1 MKRRFRF
8 SFVCLAAGCSLMFSL
23 AGCGNQQD
31 SASGDGHGPA
41 VPEEQDF
48 ERGPH
53 NGRLLRDGDFSL
65 EITIFETGIPP
76 EFRVYAFKNDQP
88 IAPNSVELSIDLGR
102 LGNQVDPFN
111 FSTQGDFLRGDAVV
125 LEPHSFD
132 VSVAARHSGGRYQW
146 NYESYEGRTQIEPE
160 VASAMGIEVE
170 QATNGQV
177 REAIDLQ
184 GSVLPHPDAV
194 TEVRGRF
201 PGLVLSLQKTV
212 GDSVQQGEELARV
225 QSNESLQT
233 YVVTAPQDG
242 TVIARNAS
250 VGSASSDKPLYVIAD
265 MSRLV
270 ADFKI
275 YARNLDRVAVGQTVQ
290 VSTIMDDSTAFAGT
304 IERILPTLDANSRA
318 ATARVLLKDMDSTWR
333 PGQFVQG
340 VAVIAEHD
348 VSLVV
353 RESGLQSFRDFT
365 VVYAR
370 VGDTY
375 EVRML
380 DLGRRDG
387 EFVEVLGGLEP
398 GTTYVTENSFLV
410 KADIEKSGASHD
422 H

>member
-1 MKRRFRF
+1 MKLSFRF
-8 SFVCLAAGCSLMFSL
+8 SFICSAVIYGLMFSL
-23 AGCGNQQD
+23 AGCSNQQD
-31 SASGDGHGPA
+31 SDSGDSHGTTA
-41 VPEEQDF
+41 QEQDF

-65 EITIFETGIPP
+65 EITIFETGVPP
-76 EFRVYAFKNDQP
+76 EFRVYPFESGQP
-88 IAPNSVELSIDLGR
+88 IAPNSVELSIDLAR
-102 LGNQVDPFN
+102 LGDHVDPFN
-111 FSTQGDFLRGDAVV
+111 FVAQNDFLRGDAVV

-132 VSVAARHSGGRYQW
+132 VSVSARHSSGQYQW

-160 VASAMGIEVE
+160 IASAMGIEVE
-170 QATNGQV
+170 QATSGLV
-177 REAIDLQ
+177 RETIELQ
-184 GSVLPHPDAV
+184 GNVLPHPDAV

-212 GDSVQQGEELARV
+212 GDSVQRGEELARV
-225 QSNESLQT
+225 QSNESLQA
-233 YVVTAPQDG
+233 YIVTAPQSG

-265 MSRLV
+265 MSRLI
-270 ADFKI
+270 ADFTI
-275 YARNLDRVAVGQTVQ
+275 YPRDLDRVAVGQTIQ
-290 VSTIMDDSTAFAGT
+290 VSTSLDGSTVTSGT
-304 IERILPTLDANSRA
+304 IERILPTLDAYSRA

-340 VAVIAEHD
+340 LVVIAEHD
-348 VSLVV
+348 VSLAV

-387 EFVEVLGGLEP
+387 KFIEVLGGLEP

>member
-1 MKRRFRF
+1 MKRCFR
-8 SFVCLAAGCSLMFSL
+8 SSYICLVAVCGLLLSL

-31 SASGDGHGPA
+31 SGSGDSHGA
-41 VPEEQDF
+41 SAQDGQDF

-65 EITIFETGIPP
+65 EITIFETGVPP
-76 EFRVYAFKNDQP
+76 EFRVYPFATDQP
-88 IAPNSVELSIDLGR
+88 IAPNSIELSIDLGR
-102 LGNQVDPFN
+102 LGDQVDPFN
-111 FSTQGDFLRGDAVV
+111 FFAQNDYLRGDAVV
-125 LEPHSFD
+125 LEPHSFN
-132 VSVAARHSGGRYQW
+132 VSVSARHSNGQYQW

-160 VASAMGIEVE
+160 IASAMGIEVE
-170 QATNGQV
+170 QATSGLV
-177 REAIDLQ
+177 RETIELQ
-184 GSVLPHPDAV
+184 GNVLPHPDAV

-212 GDSVQQGEELARV
+212 GDSVQRGEELARV
-225 QSNESLQT
+225 QSNESLQA
-233 YVVTAPQDG
+233 YIVTAPRDG
-242 TVIARNAS
+242 TVIARHAS
-250 VGSASSDKPLYVIAD
+250 VGSASSDKPLYVIVD

-275 YARNLDRVAVGQTVQ
+275 YARDLDRVAVGQTIQ
-290 VSTIMDDSTAFAGT
+290 VSTGLDGSTVTSGT
-304 IERILPTLDANSRA
+304 IERILPTLDAYSRA

-340 VAVIAEHD
+340 LVVIAEHD
-348 VSLVV
+348 VSLAV

-365 VVYAR
+365 VVYAQ

-387 EFVEVLGGLEP
+387 KFIEVLGGLEP

>member
-1 MKRRFRF
+1 MKLSFRF
-8 SFVCLAAGCSLMFSL
+8 SIICLAVIYGLMLSL

-31 SASGDGHGPA
+31 SGSDDSHGTTA
-41 VPEEQDF
+41 QEQDF

-65 EITIFETGIPP
+65 EITIFETGVPP
-76 EFRVYAFKNDQP
+76 EFRVYLFESGQP
-88 IAPNSVELSIDLGR
+88 IAPNSVELSIDLAR
-102 LGNQVDPFN
+102 LGDHVDPFN
-111 FSTQGDFLRGDAVV
+111 FVAQNDFLRGDAVV

-132 VSVAARHSGGRYQW
+132 VSVSARHSSGQYQW

-160 VASAMGIEVE
+160 IASAMGIEVE
-170 QATNGQV
+170 QATSGLV
-177 REAIDLQ
+177 RETIELQ
-184 GSVLPHPDAV
+184 GNVLPHPDAV

-212 GDSVQQGEELARV
+212 GDSVQRGEELARV
-225 QSNESLQT
+225 QSNESLQA
-233 YVVTAPQDG
+233 YIVTAPRDG
-242 TVIARNAS
+242 TVIARHAS
-250 VGSASSDKPLYVIAD
+250 VGSASSDKPLYVIVD

-275 YARNLDRVAVGQTVQ
+275 YARDLDRVAVGQTIQ
-290 VSTIMDDSTAFAGT
+290 VSTSVDGSTATSGT
-304 IERILPTLDANSRA
+304 IERILPTLDAYSRA

-340 VAVIAEHD
+340 LVVIAEHD
-348 VSLVV
+348 VSLAV

-387 EFVEVLGGLEP
+387 KFIEVLGGLEP

>member
-1 MKRRFRF
+1 MMRCFRTSALYF
-8 SFVCLAAGCSLMFSL
+8 AAIFGLTLTL
-23 AGCGNQQD
+23 AGCGNPQG
-31 SASGDGHGPA
+31 SGDGEGHGA
-41 VPEEQDF
+41 GELEEQDF

-53 NGRLLRDGDFSL
+53 NGRLLRDGDFAL
-65 EITIFETGIPP
+65 EITIFETGVPP
-76 EFRVYAFKNDQP
+76 EFRVYPFQSDQA
-88 IAPNSVELSIDLGR
+88 IAPSSVELSIELGR
-102 LGNQVDPFN
+102 LGDRIDPFR
-111 FSTQGDFLRGDAVV
+111 FFPQSDFLRGDAVV

-132 VSVAARHSGGRYQW
+132 VSVSASHSGGQYQW
-146 NYESYEGRTQIEPE
+146 HYESYEGRTQIETDI
-160 VASAMGIEVE
+160 ANAMGIEVE

-177 REAIDLQ
+177 RETIDLQ
-184 GSVLPHPDAV
+184 GSVRPHPDAV

-212 GDSVQQGEELARV
+212 GDSVQKGEELARV

-242 TVIARNAS
+242 TVIERSAS
-250 VGSASSDKPLYVIAD
+250 VGGASSDKPLYIIAD
-265 MSRLV
+265 LSRLV

-275 YARNLDRVAVGQTVQ
+275 YPRSMDQITVGQIVG
-290 VSTIMDDSTAFAGT
+290 VSSMDGSAATAGT

-318 ATARVLLKDMDSTWR
+318 ATARVLLKDTDYVWR

-340 VAVIAEHD
+340 VATIAEHD
-348 VSLVV
+348 LSLVV

-387 EFVEVLGGLEP
+387 EFVEVLGGLEL
-398 GTTYVTENSFLV
+398 GTTYVTENSFLI

>member
-1 MKRRFRF
+1 MKRYFR
-8 SFVCLAAGCSLMFSL
+8 STYICLVAVCGLLLSL
-23 AGCGNQQD
+23 AGCGDQQD
-31 SASGDGHGPA
+31 SGSGDSHGA
-41 VPEEQDF
+41 TAQDEQDF

-65 EITIFETGIPP
+65 EITIFETGVPP
-76 EFRVYAFKNDQP
+76 EFRVYPFENDQP

-102 LGNQVDPFN
+102 LGDQVDPLN
-111 FSTQGDFLRGDAVV
+111 FSTQSDFLRGDAVV

-132 VSVAARHSGGRYQW
+132 VSVSARHSGGQYRW
-146 NYESYEGRTQIEPE
+146 HYESYEGRTQIEPK
-160 VASAMGIEVE
+160 VASAMGVEVE
-170 QATNGQV
+170 QATDGQV
-177 REAIDLQ
+177 RETIELQ

-242 TVIARNAS
+242 TVIARSAS

-275 YARNLDRVAVGQTVQ
+275 YARNLDRVAVGQTIQ
-290 VSTIMDDSTAFAGT
+290 VSTSVDASTAFAGT

-318 ATARVLLKDMDSTWR
+318 ATARVLLKNMDSTWR

>member
-1 MKRRFRF
+1 MKRSFRF
-8 SFVCLAAGCSLMFSL
+8 GLICFAAGCGLMFAL

-41 VPEEQDF
+41 AQEEQDF

-53 NGRLLRDGDFSL
+53 NGRLLRKGDFSL
-65 EITIFETGIPP
+65 EITIFETGVPP
-76 EFRVYAFKNDQP
+76 EFRVYAFQNDEP
-88 IAPNSVELSIDLGR
+88 IAPNSVEVAIELGR

-111 FSTQGDFLRGDAVV
+111 FSAQNDFLRGDAVV

-132 VSVAARHSGGRYQW
+132 VSVSARHAGGQHQW
-146 NYESYEGRTQIEPE
+146 HFESYEGRTQIEPE

-170 QATNGQV
+170 QATNGLV
-177 REAIDLQ
+177 RETVELQ
-184 GSVLPHPDAV
+184 GTVLPHPDAM

-201 PGLVLSLQKTV
+201 PGLVLSLEKTV
-212 GDSVQQGEELARV
+212 GDSVRQGEELARV

-233 YVVTAPQDG
+233 YVVTAPQGG
-242 TVIARNAS
+242 TVMERNAS
-250 VGSASSDKPLYVIAD
+250 VGSASSDRPLYAIAD
-265 MSRLV
+265 MSRMI

-275 YARNLDRVAVGQTVQ
+275 YARDLDRVAVGQTVQ
-290 VSTIMDDSTAFAGT
+290 VFTSVDSSTSVDGT
-304 IERILPTLDANSRA
+304 IERILPTLDPNSRA
-318 ATARVLLKDMDSTWR
+318 ATARVLLKDTDATWR
-333 PGQFVQG
+333 PGQFVTG
-340 VAVIAEHD
+340 IAVVAEHD
-348 VSLVV
+348 VSLAV

-370 VGDTY
+370 VDDTY

-387 EFVEVLGGLEP
+387 EYIEVLGGLEP
-398 GTTYVTENSFLV
+398 GTIYVTENSFLV

>member
-1 MKRRFRF
+1 MKLSFRF
-8 SFVCLAAGCSLMFSL
+8 SIICSAVIYGLMYSL
-23 AGCGNQQD
+23 AGCSNQQD
-31 SASGDGHGPA
+31 SDSGDSHGTTA
-41 VPEEQDF
+41 QEQDF

-65 EITIFETGIPP
+65 EITIFETGVPP
-76 EFRVYAFKNDQP
+76 EFRVYPFESGQP
-88 IAPNSVELSIDLGR
+88 IAPNSVELSIDLAR
-102 LGNQVDPFN
+102 LGDHVDPFN
-111 FSTQGDFLRGDAVV
+111 FVAQNDFLRGDAVV

-132 VSVAARHSGGRYQW
+132 VSVSARHSSGQYQW

-160 VASAMGIEVE
+160 IASAMGIEVE
-170 QATNGQV
+170 QATSGLV
-177 REAIDLQ
+177 RETIELQ
-184 GSVLPHPDAV
+184 GNVLPHPDAV

-212 GDSVQQGEELARV
+212 GDSVQRGEELARV
-225 QSNESLQT
+225 QSNESLQA
-233 YVVTAPQDG
+233 YIVTAPQSG

-265 MSRLV
+265 MSRLI
-270 ADFKI
+270 ADFTI
-275 YARNLDRVAVGQTVQ
+275 YPRDLDRVAVGQTIQ
-290 VSTIMDDSTAFAGT
+290 VSTSVDGSTATSGT
-304 IERILPTLDANSRA
+304 IERILPTLDAYSRA

-340 VAVIAEHD
+340 LVVIAEHD
-348 VSLVV
+348 VSLAV

-387 EFVEVLGGLEP
+387 KFIEVLGGLEP